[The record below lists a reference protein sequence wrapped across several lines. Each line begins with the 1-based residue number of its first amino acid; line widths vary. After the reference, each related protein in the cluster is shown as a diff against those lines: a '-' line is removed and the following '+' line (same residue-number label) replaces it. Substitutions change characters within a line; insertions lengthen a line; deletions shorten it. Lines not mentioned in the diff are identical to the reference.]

1 MPTWSTGRAAT
12 SGKHWTPVKPNS
24 STSPRKS
31 TPPGRAGAR
40 FAASGRRI
48 QRMSRVIRGSG
59 AWFTERVSR
68 EGVSMKYMGPIVAVF
83 LLAICAPAWA
93 VVLPEEVA
101 KKLEQRIDAFVDA
114 PGHERL
120 DVNAMLDGDWY
131 ARFEGAGEFA
141 LPPDADVDPVK
152 IGRAHV

>member
-1 MPTWSTGRAAT
+1 M
-12 SGKHWTPVKPNS
+12 
-24 STSPRKS
+24 
-31 TPPGRAGAR
+31 
-40 FAASGRRI
+40 

-101 KKLEQRIDAFVDA
+101 KKPEQRIDAFADA
-114 PGHERL
+114 PGHER
-120 DVNAMLDGDWY
+120 
-131 ARFEGAGEFA
+131 
-141 LPPDADVDPVK
+141 PDANARRSEEPTSEIQFIMRNTSAASRLTKKK
-152 IGRAHV
+152 IPTIPRHAHHNNE

>member
-1 MPTWSTGRAAT
+1 
-12 SGKHWTPVKPNS
+12 
-24 STSPRKS
+24 
-31 TPPGRAGAR
+31 
-40 FAASGRRI
+40 
-48 QRMSRVIRGSG
+48 MSRVIRGSG

-141 LPPDADVDPVK
+141 LPRDG
-152 IGRAHV
+152 IGRATCRARVCQYGLSQGCVV